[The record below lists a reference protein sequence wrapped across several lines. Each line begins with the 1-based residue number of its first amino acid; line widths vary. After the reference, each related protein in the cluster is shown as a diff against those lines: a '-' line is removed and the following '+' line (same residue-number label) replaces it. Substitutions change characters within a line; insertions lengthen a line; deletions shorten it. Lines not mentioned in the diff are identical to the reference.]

1 MGPDV
6 PLKHDKDAWRT
17 HHIWNWK
24 VPNSSFSRV
33 VLRLFGGNI
42 QERTMVI
49 KRGSIWYVI
58 VSNIKIIE
66 YHITN
71 CQITTL
77 VPSTLEFYY
86 VYFKFQEVCAL
97 FQLTFKNIDITTW
110 NQTIKKKN
118 NANRMQDAWHL
129 MHLNIIIWYLINY
142 NSALLVVI
150 VCTKWTTNH
159 YFNT

>member
-1 MGPDV
+1 MENASHLE
-6 PLKHDKDAWRT
+6 LKST
-17 HHIWNWK
+17 PFL
-24 VPNSSFSRV
+24 VLTSSF
-33 VLRLFGGNI
+33 
-42 QERTMVI
+42 
-49 KRGSIWYVI
+49 
-58 VSNIKIIE
+58 KIIWWE
-66 YHITN
+66 YSRMDDDDQTRFDMICYCVQHKYHRISHYKLPDNDPCPVT
-71 CQITTL
+71 
-77 VPSTLEFYY
+77 TLEFYY

-110 NQTIKKKN
+110 NQTIKTPN

-150 VCTKWTTNH
+150 VCTKWTTKH